1 MVSVNFLE
9 KVGLF
14 QGLEPNDLSQIEP
27 WCSEKEYKRDEKI
40 FSGGKR
46 LGGGDPANQLY
57 ILTEGAVELRFDIS
71 LRETDKEMK
80 VDSVKPGQAFG
91 WSSMVPPY
99 RYTLSAYC
107 SSDTLKLIE
116 LRRDVLTRIFNNN
129 NRIGYLMM
137 NNMTKM
143 IAKRFFRLQEEYV
156 KHAGEGMMGW

>member
-1 MVSVNFLE
+1 MVSLNFLQ

-27 WCSEKEYKRDEKI
+27 WCSEKGYKRDEKI

-46 LGGGDPANQLY
+46 LSGGDPANHLY
-57 ILTEGAVELRFDIS
+57 ILTEGVVELRFDIS
-71 LRETDKEMK
+71 LRETDKAMK

-107 SSDTLKLIE
+107 SSDTCELISFATSD
-116 LRRDVLTRIFNNN
+116 LPRTDSIFHE
-129 NRIGYLMM
+129 I
-137 NNMTKM
+137 
-143 IAKRFFRLQEEYV
+143 
-156 KHAGEGMMGW
+156 